1 MSSTKVLID
10 NLVSLE
16 DDLCDEVDASPTASE
31 GTINTVRVGNQTSVT
46 GDEMDTPSTINI
58 RRSLNNS
65 TCLFNIKGD
74 DESAP

>member
-1 MSSTKVLID
+1 MNSTKFLID

-16 DDLCDEVDASPTASE
+16 DDWCDEDDVSQTASE
-31 GTINTVRVGNQTSVT
+31 GTINTIRAGNHTSVT

-74 DESAP
+74 NESAP